1 MSEQMKNKHFFP
13 AVVAEIKPETVY
25 QDEVFTQYAFFELSN
40 KNTIGVFDPDKQ
52 CLPEMIGK
60 KLRISLWMLTFLIEK
75 DTKRKSDISPEK
87 PPILHVYGKV
97 IEIIPQADPGKEGK
111 FFDAVVDFG
120 VGKVSIFANLEKYEK
135 FDIQIGDFIHAYGR
149 VDLDRI
155 ENLL

>member
-1 MSEQMKNKHFFP
+1 MSEYMRKDFFFP
-13 AVVAEIKPETVY
+13 AVVAMIEPETIY
-25 QDEVFTQYAFFELSN
+25 MDEVFTQYAFFELSN

-60 KLRISLWMLTFLIEK
+60 KIRISLWMLTSRFEK
-75 DTKRKSDISPEK
+75 NNERKSDISTEK
-87 PPILHVYGKV
+87 TPILHVYGKV

-135 FDIQIGDFIHAYGR
+135 FDIKIDDFIHAYGR
-149 VDLDRI
+149 VDLDSI
-155 ENLL
+155 E